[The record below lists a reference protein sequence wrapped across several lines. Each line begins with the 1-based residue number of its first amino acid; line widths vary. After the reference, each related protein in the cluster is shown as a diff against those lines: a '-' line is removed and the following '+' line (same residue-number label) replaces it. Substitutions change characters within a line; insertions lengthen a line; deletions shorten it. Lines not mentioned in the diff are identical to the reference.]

1 MILVEAGET
10 YPTRIHLLEEHTVNR
25 IAAGEVV
32 ERPASVVKELV
43 ENSIDAGA
51 RTIVVEVEQGGKRLV
66 RVTDD
71 GEGMSPADALL
82 SIQRHATSKIR
93 DAEDL
98 QSIVTLGFRGEAL
111 PSIAA
116 VSRFEL
122 LTKRADIDTGM
133 RLLVENG
140 QVVEAEECA
149 ARNGTTVTVRDLF
162 YNTPARLKFLK
173 SVATELS
180 HITELITRFALAFPE
195 VSFRLLHNG
204 QEIFASQGSSDPR
217 HALLAV
223 FGRDV
228 ARELRTIDFTEG
240 HLRITGYV
248 SPPHLTRPTRAMQ
261 SFFVN
266 RRLVRHRVLS
276 KALDDAY
283 RTLTPEGRHPIAA
296 VFLEVPPYSVDVN
309 VHPTKAEVKFSHEGE
324 VYHAVLSAVRQALL
338 QQGMIPSALPGLQS
352 GLDIPQPVERPV
364 TGGQPVWQPSPL
376 PPQEVLHAELMRRA
390 GIDLTQAP
398 SAEVQPIARPYAE
411 MLEGFQV
418 LGQIHRTYIVASS
431 LRGLLII
438 DQHVAHERVLYE
450 KLTVLRGGQPV
461 PVQHL
466 LTPLVFHLDRR
477 TATLLGEHLQ
487 ELQTMGF
494 LLEPFGSDSVVLRGA
509 PAWLGQ
515 RNVEALVRDL
525 LDEISEIGVQR
536 RLPLTD
542 ETLVATTACKMA
554 VKAGDVL
561 SHAEMTH
568 LLQELADTEN
578 PYLCPHG
585 RPVVLVLSI
594 EELERRFKRG

>member
-1 MILVEAGET
+1 VSKPGTEQT
-10 YPTRIHLLEEHTVNR
+10 PVTRIHLLEEHTVNR

-51 RTIVVEVEQGGKRLV
+51 HTIIVEVEQGGKRLI

-122 LTKRADIDTGM
+122 LTKRADLDTGM
-133 RLLVENG
+133 RLVVENG

-180 HITELITRFALAFPE
+180 HITELMTRFALAFPE
-195 VSFRLLHNG
+195 ISFRLLHNG
-204 QEIFASQGSSDPR
+204 QEIFVSQGSTDPR

-228 ARELRTIDFTEG
+228 ARELRSIDFAQG
-240 HLRITGYV
+240 SLRITGYV

-266 RRLVRHRVLS
+266 RRLIRHRVLS

-283 RTLTPEGRHPIAA
+283 RTLTPEGRHPVAA
-296 VFLEVPPYSVDVN
+296 IFLQVPPYSVDVN

-324 VYHAVLSAVRQALL
+324 VYHAVLTAIRQALL
-338 QQGMIPSALPGLQS
+338 QQGMMPSALPGLQS
-352 GLDIPQPVERPV
+352 GLDIAQPAARPS
-364 TGGQPVWQPSPL
+364 TGQPIWQPSPM
-376 PPQEVLHAELMRRA
+376 PPQEVLHAELLRRA
-390 GIDLTQAP
+390 GIELSQAT
-398 SAEVQPIARPYAE
+398 SVEVQPAARPYAE

-418 LGQIHRTYIVASS
+418 LGQLDRTYIIASS

-450 KLTVLRGGQPV
+450 KLTVLRQRQPV

-487 ELQTMGF
+487 EIQDMGF
-494 LLEPFGSDSVVLRGA
+494 LLEPFGSDSVVLRGV

-525 LDEISEIGVQR
+525 LDEISELGVQR

-554 VKAGDVL
+554 VKAGDAL

-568 LLQELADTEN
+568 LLQELAETEN

>member
-1 MILVEAGET
+1 MNETDMPDT
-10 YPTRIHLLEEHTVNR
+10 YPTRIHLLGEHTVNR

-51 RTIVVEVEQGGKRLV
+51 RTIVVEAEQGGKRLV
-66 RVTDD
+66 RVIDD

-93 DAEDL
+93 DADDL
-98 QSIVTLGFRGEAL
+98 LSILTLGFRGEAL

-122 LTKRADIDTGM
+122 LTKRADLDIGM

-149 ARNGTTVTVRDLF
+149 VRDGTTVTVRDLF

-180 HITELITRFALAFPE
+180 HITELIARFALAFPE
-195 VSFRLLHNG
+195 VSFRLFHNG
-204 QEIFASQGSSDPR
+204 QEIFASQGSTDPR
-217 HALLAV
+217 HALVAV
-223 FGRDV
+223 FGREI
-228 ARELRTIDFTEG
+228 ARELRTIDYTQG
-240 HLRITGYV
+240 YLRITGYV

-276 KALDDAY
+276 RALDDAY

-296 VFLEVPPYSVDVN
+296 IFLEVPPHSVDVN
-309 VHPTKAEVKFSHEGE
+309 VHPAKAEVKFSHEGE
-324 VYHAVLSAVRQALL
+324 MYHAVLSAVRQALL

-352 GLDIPQPVERPV
+352 SLDTSTPSERHT
-364 TGGQPVWQPSPL
+364 TGQTVWKPASPPS
-376 PPQEVLHAELMRRA
+376 QEVLHTELMRRA
-390 GIDLTQAP
+390 GVELTHVP
-398 SAEVQPIARPYAE
+398 LPETTPTARPYAQ

-418 LGQIHRTYIVASS
+418 LGQINHTYIIATSP
-431 LRGLLII
+431 RGLLII

-450 KLTVLRGGQPV
+450 KLTVLRQKQPV
-461 PVQHL
+461 PVQYL

-477 TATLLGEHLQ
+477 TTTLLNEHLQ
-487 ELQTMGF
+487 ELHTMGF
-494 LLEPFGSDSVVLRGA
+494 LLEPFGGESVVLRGV
-509 PAWLGQ
+509 PAWVGD
-515 RNVEALVRDL
+515 RDVEALVRDL
-525 LDEISEIGVQR
+525 LDEIVELGVQR
-536 RLPLTD
+536 RLPLSD
-542 ETLVATTACKMA
+542 ETLIATTACKMA
-554 VKAGDVL
+554 VKAGDRL
-561 SHAEMTH
+561 NIAEMTH

-594 EELERRFKRG
+594 EELERLFKRA

>member
-1 MILVEAGET
+1 MRASETAQT
-10 YPTRIHLLEEHTVNR
+10 YPTHIHLLEEHTVNL

-43 ENSIDAGA
+43 ENSFDAGA
-51 RTIVVEVEQGGKRLV
+51 RAVLVEVEQGGKRLI
-66 RVTDD
+66 RVVDD

-93 DAEDL
+93 DADDL
-98 QSIVTLGFRGEAL
+98 QSVLTLGFRGEAL

-122 LTKRADIDTGM
+122 LTKRADLHTGM
-133 RLLVENG
+133 RLVVENG
-140 QVVEAEECA
+140 RVVEAEECA
-149 ARNGTTVTVRDLF
+149 ARDGTTVTVRDLF

-173 SVATELS
+173 STATELS

-195 VSFRLLHNG
+195 ISFRLVHNG

-228 ARELRTIDFTEG
+228 ARELRTIDHTEG
-240 HLRITGYV
+240 YLRITGYI

-266 RRLVRHRVLS
+266 RRLVRHRVLAR
-276 KALDDAY
+276 ALDDAF

-296 VFLEVPPYSVDVN
+296 IFLSVPAYSVDVN
-309 VHPTKAEVKFSHEGE
+309 VHPTKAEVKFAHEGE
-324 VYHAVLSAVRQALL
+324 VYHAVLSAIRQALL
-338 QQGMIPSALPGLQS
+338 QQGMIPSALPRLHS
-352 GLDIPQPVERPV
+352 GLGIPTSTERLKP
-364 TGGQPVWQPSPL
+364 TQSAWQPSPP
-376 PPQEVLHAELMRRA
+376 PPQEVLHAELLRRA
-390 GIDLTQAP
+390 GFDPAQAS
-398 SAEVQPIARPYAE
+398 SADVSPTTRPYAE

-418 LGQIHRTYIVASS
+418 LGHVNRTYIIASS

-450 KLTVLRGGQPV
+450 KLTVLRQRQPI

-466 LTPLVFHLDRR
+466 LTPLVFHQDKR
-477 TATLLGEHLQ
+477 TASFLSEYQQ
-487 ELQTMGF
+487 ELQAIGF
-494 LLEPFGSDSVVLRGA
+494 MIEPFGTDSVVLRGV

-515 RNVEALVRDL
+515 RNVEAIVRDL

-568 LLQELADTEN
+568 LLQELAETEN

-585 RPVVLVLSI
+585 RPVVLMLSN
-594 EELERRFKRG
+594 EELDKRFKRG

>member
-1 MILVEAGET
+1 VSLSATERT
-10 YPTRIHLLEEHTVNR
+10 YATRIHLLDEHTANR

-51 RTIVVEVEQGGKRLV
+51 RTILVEVEQGGKRLI

-93 DAEDL
+93 SAEDL
-98 QSIVTLGFRGEAL
+98 HAILTLGFRGEAL

-122 LTKRADIDTGM
+122 LTKRAEIDTGM

-149 ARNGTTVTVRDLF
+149 ARNGTSVTVRDLF

-173 SVATELS
+173 STATELS

-195 VSFRLLHNG
+195 ISFRLLHNG

-228 ARELRTIDFTEG
+228 ARELRTIDYTEG
-240 HLRITGYV
+240 QLRITGFV
-248 SPPHLTRPTRAMQ
+248 SPPHRTRPTRAMQ

-266 RRLVRHRVLS
+266 RRLVRHRVLT

-296 VFLEVPPYSVDVN
+296 IFIGAPAYSVDVN
-309 VHPTKAEVKFSHEGE
+309 VHPAKAEVKFAHEGE
-324 VYHAVLSAVRQALL
+324 VYHAVLNAVRQTLL
-338 QQGMIPSALPGLQS
+338 QQGMMPSALPGLQN
-352 GLDIPQPVERPV
+352 GLEIPAQAERPA
-364 TGGQPVWQPSPL
+364 PVQSVWRPSPL

-390 GIDLTQAP
+390 GIDATP
-398 SAEVQPIARPYAE
+398 PVTAEVQPTARPYAQ

-418 LGQIHRTYIVASS
+418 LGQLDRTYIIASS
-431 LRGLLII
+431 VRGLLIV

-450 KLTVLRGGQPV
+450 KLTVLRQKQPV

-466 LTPLVFHLDRR
+466 LTPLVFQVDRR

-487 ELQTMGF
+487 ELRQMGF
-494 LLEPFGSDSVVLRGA
+494 LLESFGGDSVLLRGA

-515 RNVEALVRDL
+515 RNVEGIVRDL
-525 LDEISEIGVQR
+525 LDEISELGVQR

-542 ETLVATTACKMA
+542 ETLIATAACKMA
-554 VKAGDVL
+554 VKAGDAL

-585 RPVVLVLSI
+585 RPVVLVMTM
-594 EELERRFKRG
+594 EDLERRFKRG

>member
-1 MILVEAGET
+1 MSKPGTEQTPV
-10 YPTRIHLLEEHTVNR
+10 TRIHLLEEHTVNR

-51 RTIVVEVEQGGKRLV
+51 HTIIVEVEQGGKRLI

-122 LTKRADIDTGM
+122 LTKRADLDTGM
-133 RLLVENG
+133 RLVVENG

-180 HITELITRFALAFPE
+180 HITELMTRFALAFPE
-195 VSFRLLHNG
+195 ISFRLLHNG
-204 QEIFASQGSSDPR
+204 QEIFVSQGSTDPR

-228 ARELRTIDFTEG
+228 ARELRSIDFAQG
-240 HLRITGYV
+240 SLRITGYV

-283 RTLTPEGRHPIAA
+283 RTLTPEGRHPVAA
-296 VFLEVPPYSVDVN
+296 IFLQVPPYSVDVN

-324 VYHAVLSAVRQALL
+324 VYHAVLTAIRQALL
-338 QQGMIPSALPGLQS
+338 QQGMMPSALPGLQS
-352 GLDIPQPVERPV
+352 GLDIAQPAARPS
-364 TGGQPVWQPSPL
+364 TGQPIWQPSPM
-376 PPQEVLHAELMRRA
+376 PPQEVLHAELLRRA
-390 GIDLTQAP
+390 GIELSQAT
-398 SAEVQPIARPYAE
+398 SAEMQPAAGPYAE
-411 MLEGFQV
+411 MLEDFQV
-418 LGQIHRTYIVASS
+418 LGQLDRTYIIASS

-450 KLTVLRGGQPV
+450 KLAVLRQRQPV

-487 ELQTMGF
+487 EIQDMGF
-494 LLEPFGSDSVVLRGA
+494 LLEPFGSDSVVLRGV

-525 LDEISEIGVQR
+525 LDEISELGVQR

-554 VKAGDVL
+554 VKAGDAL

-568 LLQELADTEN
+568 LLQELAETEN

>member
-1 MILVEAGET
+1 MNQPET
-10 YPTRIHLLEEHTVNR
+10 EQTPVTRIHLLEEHTVNR

-51 RTIVVEVEQGGKRLV
+51 RSIIVEVEQGGKRLI

-122 LTKRADIDTGM
+122 LTKRADLDTGM

-180 HITELITRFALAFPE
+180 HITELMTRFALAFPE
-195 VSFRLLHNG
+195 ISFRLLHNG
-204 QEIFASQGSSDPR
+204 QEIFVSQGSTDPR

-228 ARELRTIDFTEG
+228 ARELRSIDYTQG
-240 HLRITGYV
+240 SLRITGYV

-276 KALDDAY
+276 RALDDAY
-283 RTLTPEGRHPIAA
+283 RTLTPEGRHPVAA
-296 VFLEVPPYSVDVN
+296 IFLQVPPYSVDVN

-324 VYHAVLSAVRQALL
+324 VYHAVLNAVRQALL

-352 GLDIPQPVERPV
+352 GLDISQSAGRPS
-364 TGGQPVWQPSPL
+364 TGQPVWQPSPM
-376 PPQEVLHAELMRRA
+376 PPQEVIHAELLRRA

-398 SAEVQPIARPYAE
+398 STEVQPAARPYAE

-418 LGQIHRTYIVASS
+418 LGQINRTYIIASS

-450 KLTVLRGGQPV
+450 KLTVLRQRQPV

-477 TATLLGEHLQ
+477 TAALLGEHLQ
-487 ELQTMGF
+487 EIQDMGF
-494 LLEPFGSDSVVLRGA
+494 LLEPFGGDSVVLRGV

-515 RNVEALVRDL
+515 RNVETLVRDL
-525 LDEISEIGVQR
+525 LDEISELGVQR

-554 VKAGDVL
+554 VKAGDAL

-568 LLQELADTEN
+568 LLQELAETEN

-594 EELERRFKRG
+594 EELERRFKRA